1 MKKILILIILI
12 FNYLFANVFVDKDL
26 QILNS
31 LNIESNFINN
41 PLLKE
46 KYWYYKRYE
55 KRYLVNALENG
66 FEYIPI
72 LKSEIKSS
80 HLPKEMFSVAMA
92 ESYLNTKAKS
102 NASAVGLWQFIPAT
116 AKRFGLHINA
126 YVDER
131 MDPIKSTHA
140 AIEYFR
146 NLHDYLGKWYLAIMA
161 YNAGAARI
169 VEGVVRAKLDKLCKE
184 NPKLRYSAKMR
195 KYREIVR
202 EYQLYGARVYYK
214 LYNLYKKLKNVKID
228 LNDLMRY
235 QRGLDRQYIPKQTRN
250 YILKILSI
258 SFLFANMD
266 LMNFTNKELMK
277 GKSTFVRVDVPAGTS
292 LYYVSRL
299 LNIKYSTLRR
309 YNTQLRYSFTPP
321 YKYYIYIPSNQ
332 YEYFRMA
339 FNPKNRKYVYIYRV
353 KKGDTLIKIA
363 KRFDINVKMLSAYNR
378 LGRFLQI
385 GQKLFIPLNSKIVNY
400 RVKNGDTLGGIAQ
413 KFGIS
418 YKRIMA
424 FNNLKTSFIRV
435 GELLKV
441 PQRF

>member
-1 MKKILILIILI
+1 MKKILILIGI
-12 FNYLFANVFVDKDL
+12 FNFLFANIFVNKDI
-26 QILNS
+26 QILHS

-46 KYWYYKRYE
+46 KYRYYKRYE

-80 HLPKEMFSVAMA
+80 YLPKEMFSVAMA
-92 ESYLNTKAKS
+92 ESYLNTRARS
-102 NASAVGLWQFIPAT
+102 DVSAVGLWQFMPAT
-116 AKRFGLHINA
+116 AKRFGLRIND

-131 MDPIKSTHA
+131 MDAIKSTHA
-140 AIEYFR
+140 AIEYFKY
-146 NLHDYLGKWYLAIMA
+146 LHNYLGKWYLAIMA
-161 YNAGAARI
+161 YNAGPARI
-169 VEGVVRAKLDKLCKE
+169 IEGVVRAKLDKLCRL
-184 NPKLRYSAKMR
+184 NPKLKYSSKMR

-202 EYQLYGARVYYK
+202 EYQLYGARYYYK

-228 LNDLMRY
+228 LNNLMRY
-235 QRGLDRQYIPKQTRN
+235 QKGLTRQYLPQQTRN

-266 LMNFTNKELMK
+266 LMNFTNKQLMK
-277 GKSTFVRVDVPAGTS
+277 GKSTFVRVYVPAGTS

-299 LNIKYSTLRR
+299 LNIKYRILRE

-321 YKYYIYIPSNQ
+321 YRYYIYIPANQ
-332 YEYFRMA
+332 YEYFKMA
-339 FNPKNRKYVYIYRV
+339 FNPQNRKYVYIYKV
-353 KKGDTLIKIA
+353 KKGDSLIKIA
-363 KRFDINVKMLSAYNR
+363 KRFDVKLKILTAYNS
-378 LGRFLQI
+378 LGRFLHI
-385 GQKLFIPLNSKIVNY
+385 GQKLFIPLNSKIINY
-400 RVKNGDTLGGIAQ
+400 RIKSGDSLWAVAK

-418 YKRIMA
+418 YKKIMA
-424 FNNLKTSFIRV
+424 FNNLKGSFLRV
-435 GELLKV
+435 GQLLKI